1 MTTQQELE
9 EMCEKAYRSNA
20 FLRENKEYFLQAS
33 VFCLNKVVS
42 ASEQKCS
49 SCQATLFRRFK
60 NQIEIEKRKPQPIV
74 EPAIIEEIIEENVSE
89 VKSKPKKTK
98 KKKDGIE

>member
-9 EMCEKAYRSNA
+9 EMCSKAYRSNA

-33 VFCLNKVVS
+33 VSCLGK
-42 ASEQKCS
+42 AFTTSEQKCS

-60 NQIEIEKRKPQPIV
+60 NWIEIEKKKPQPIV
-74 EPAIIEEIIEENVSE
+74 ETAIVEENIEENVSE
-89 VKSKPKKTK
+89 IESKPKKTK
-98 KKKDGIE
+98 KKKDGI